1 LVVVF
6 VIKNHRWLADR
17 IEGAVKKGIW
27 NIILLFCKGIAYNP
41 ELPLENYFLN
51 HEPKKST
58 MLKKQLRAI
67 FLFPTLLCCLA
78 LNSQTVVS
86 GKVTDAGGEPLV
98 GASIVV
104 VGTSVGVSADLD
116 GKYRLETST
125 KPPFQVEVSF
135 IGYVSKVLDVTSANT
150 MLDVKLDENIS
161 TLDEIIVSAS
171 RRAEKVQ
178 EAPASVSV
186 VSAKTMQAASSAVDP
201 IRELINVPGVQIQQQ
216 SAARMNIEMRGAAGL
231 FGTGVFPILDY
242 RSLVGP
248 GIGTFQSD
256 ASGLNSIDLQRIEVV
271 RGAGGALYGP
281 GVTSGVVHFI
291 SKSPIDFP
299 GTTVEVMGGEMAT
312 WGISTRVAVASKNR
326 KVGFKI
332 NAHNKRGDEFV
343 LDGSEGT
350 TSAGVFTRQTSRF
363 KTSIIN
369 PVVSNKIISA
379 NQTGAQVLLTKADLD
394 PDGDGNMM
402 QDFWSNSSING
413 TLELRPSSDAK
424 IVLAGGMNTNS
435 SVFYNSQGEGLSQS
449 LQYWGQARIQKG
461 GLFAQV
467 FYNFN
472 DGGSLER
479 PTFLYQ
485 TGNRTAIERAQLEGQ
500 LQYNFNLKKFLN
512 ADITIG
518 TDYRQATSNSFN
530 QVYGRFEDVDDYNI
544 LGAYAQASF
553 ELTDRIELVAAGR
566 FDRFNFIDDQAFSPR
581 LALVYKASRD
591 HTFRVSFNRTAA
603 PPDALVMYID
613 FPVATPA
620 SGLFDVWL
628 KGLKE
633 TAQFPANPVID
644 LTAPG
649 FPDLPWGTP
658 GLPLAIPYG
667 AVTPSIL
674 TGLQAALPANIF
686 PIVRSILTN
695 PANTPAGFTGKF
707 EGYNLFTGLPLNP
720 IPTTAPQVR
729 FEQTLEIG
737 YKGLIGKKLSV
748 TADVYRLSSSGFLN
762 FTAISPT
769 IRFTQQNIAAD
780 LSSRVGTTVR
790 TQLEAALIA
799 SGLPAATA
807 AATAAQIS
815 AAVAG
820 AYAQGGAAFA
830 AQIAPLSP
838 IFGAVETTGVPQDGM
853 VHSAAGYRTFGELS
867 YVGVDLGFAYAV
879 NNDFSLFANF
889 SAVNKNYF
897 NEEDLGE
904 AKGSG
909 LIYGL
914 GIPKNKYRIGAIYA
928 PAKRWR
934 GNIAFQHDDSFFSNA
949 GQFTGNSDA
958 KNLIDIGIGYKLNN
972 GLSIDATCINLFN
985 QQYRALPN
993 MPIIGRRAVAKLTYN
1008 F

>member
-1 LVVVF
+1 
-6 VIKNHRWLADR
+6 
-17 IEGAVKKGIW
+17 
-27 NIILLFCKGIAYNP
+27 
-41 ELPLENYFLN
+41 
-51 HEPKKST
+51 
-58 MLKKQLRAI
+58 
-67 FLFPTLLCCLA
+67 
-78 LNSQTVVS
+78 
-86 GKVTDAGGEPLV
+86 
-98 GASIVV
+98 
-104 VGTSVGVSADLD
+104 
-116 GKYRLETST
+116 
-125 KPPFQVEVSF
+125 VEISF
-135 IGYVSKVLDVTSANT
+135 IGYNSKVLDVTTGNAKI
-150 MLDVKLDENIS
+150 DVVLDENIS
-161 TLDEIIVSAS
+161 TLDEIVVSAS

-186 VSAKTMQAASSAVDP
+186 ISAKTMQAASSAVDP

-216 SAARMNIEMRGAAGL
+216 SAARMNIEMRGSAGL

-242 RSLVGP
+242 RSLVGA
-248 GIGTFQSD
+248 GTGTFQSD

-271 RGAGGALYGP
+271 RGAAGALYGP

-299 GTTVEVMGGEMAT
+299 GTTVELMGGEMST
-312 WGISTRVAVASKNR
+312 WGISTRVAVASKN
-326 KVGFKI
+326 KKIGFKI
-332 NAHNKRGDEFV
+332 NAHNKKGGEFV

-350 TSAGVFTRQTSRF
+350 TSAGVFTKQINRF
-363 KTSIIN
+363 KTSIVD
-369 PVVSNKIISA
+369 PVVSNGVVAA
-379 NQTGAQVLLTKADLD
+379 NQSAAKVLLSKADLD

-413 TLELRPSSDAK
+413 TLEMRPTSNTK
-424 IVLAGGMNTNS
+424 VVLAGGMNANS

-449 LQYWGQARIQKG
+449 IAYWGQARVQKG

-472 DGGSLER
+472 DGGSPER

-485 TGNRTAIERAQLEGQ
+485 TGNRTAIERSQLEGQ
-500 LQYNFNLKKFLN
+500 VQYNFNLEKFLN
-512 ADITIG
+512 ADITVG
-518 TDYRQATSNSFN
+518 ADYRQAGSNTFN
-530 QVYGRFEDVDDYNI
+530 QVYGRNEANDDYNI

-553 ELTDRIELVAAGR
+553 ELSDRFELVAASR
-566 FDRFNFIDDQAFSPR
+566 FDRFNFLDDQAISPR
-581 LALVYKASRD
+581 LALVYKASKN
-591 HTFRVSFNRTAA
+591 HTFRASYNQTAA

-628 KGLKE
+628 KGMKE
-633 TAQFPANPVID
+633 IAQFSSNPMID

-649 FPDLPWGTP
+649 FPDLPYGTP

-674 TGLQAALPANIF
+674 TALQAGLPATIF

-695 PANTPAGFTGKF
+695 PANTPSGFSGKF
-707 EGYNLFTGLPLNP
+707 TGYNLFNGLPLAP
-720 IPTTAPQVR
+720 INTVAPQIR
-729 FEQTLEIG
+729 TERTLEFG
-737 YKGLIGKKLSV
+737 YKGVINKKLLV
-748 TADVYRLSSSGFLN
+748 TADVYRLSSSGFIN

-769 IRFTQQNIAAD
+769 IRYTDQNIAAD
-780 LSSRVGTTVR
+780 LSSKVGATVR
-790 TQLEAALIA
+790 TQLEAALIGA
-799 SGLPAATA
+799 GLPAATA

-853 VHSAAGYRTFGELS
+853 VHSAAGYRTFGSLA
-867 YVGVDLGFAYAV
+867 YMGIDLGFGYAI
-879 NNDFSLFANF
+879 NNDLSLFANYSGVNQTDF
-889 SAVNKNYF
+889 S
-897 NEEDLGE
+897 EEDLGE

-909 LIYGL
+909 LIFNL
-914 GIPKNKYRIGAIYA
+914 GIPKNKYRLGAIYA
-928 PAKRWR
+928 PETGWR
-934 GNIAFQHDDSFFSNA
+934 GNIAFQHDDSFYSNA
-949 GQFTGNSDA
+949 GQFTGFSDP
-958 KNLIDIGIGYKLNN
+958 KNLIDIGVGYKLKN
-972 GLSIDATCINLFN
+972 GLSIDATCQNLFN

-993 MPIIGRRAVAKLTYN
+993 MPIIGRRAIAKVTYS

>member
-1 LVVVF
+1 
-6 VIKNHRWLADR
+6 
-17 IEGAVKKGIW
+17 
-27 NIILLFCKGIAYNP
+27 
-41 ELPLENYFLN
+41 
-51 HEPKKST
+51 
-58 MLKKQLRAI
+58 MLRKQLRAI
-67 FLFPTLLCCLA
+67 FLLPALLFCFA
-78 LNSQTVVS
+78 INAQTIVT
-86 GKVTDAGGEPLV
+86 GKITDSKGEPLV
-98 GASIVV
+98 GASVVV

-116 GKYRLETST
+116 GMYRLETSS
-125 KPPFQVEVSF
+125 KPPFKVEISF
-135 IGYVSKVLDVTSANT
+135 IGYNSKVLDVTTGNAKI
-150 MLDVKLDENIS
+150 DVVLDENIS
-161 TLDEIIVSAS
+161 TLDEIVVSAS

-186 VSAKTMQAASSAVDP
+186 ISAKTMQAASSAVDP

-216 SAARMNIEMRGAAGL
+216 SAARMNIEMRGSAGL

-242 RSLVGP
+242 RSLVGA
-248 GIGTFQSD
+248 GTGTFQSD

-271 RGAGGALYGP
+271 RGAAGALYGP

-299 GTTVEVMGGEMAT
+299 GTTVELMGGEMST
-312 WGISTRVAVASKNR
+312 WGISTRVAVASKN
-326 KVGFKI
+326 KKIGFKI
-332 NAHNKRGDEFV
+332 NAHNKKGGEFV

-350 TSAGVFTRQTSRF
+350 TSAGVFTKQINRF
-363 KTSIIN
+363 KTSIVD
-369 PVVSNKIISA
+369 PVVSNGVVAA
-379 NQTGAQVLLTKADLD
+379 NQSAAKVLLSKADLD

-413 TLELRPSSDAK
+413 TLEMRPTSNTK
-424 IVLAGGMNTNS
+424 VVLAGGMNANS

-449 LQYWGQARIQKG
+449 IAYWGQARVQKG

-472 DGGSLER
+472 DGGSPER

-485 TGNRTAIERAQLEGQ
+485 TGNRTAIERSQLEGQ
-500 LQYNFNLKKFLN
+500 VQYNFNLEKFLN
-512 ADITIG
+512 ADITVG
-518 TDYRQATSNSFN
+518 ADYRQAGSNTFN
-530 QVYGRFEDVDDYNI
+530 QVYGRNEANDDYNI

-553 ELTDRIELVAAGR
+553 ELSDRFELVAASR
-566 FDRFNFIDDQAFSPR
+566 FDRFNFLDDQAISPR
-581 LALVYKASRD
+581 LALVYKASKN
-591 HTFRVSFNRTAA
+591 HTFRASYNQTAA

-628 KGLKE
+628 KGMKE
-633 TAQFPANPVID
+633 IAQFSSNPMID

-649 FPDLPWGTP
+649 FPDLPYGTP

-667 AVTPSIL
+667 AITPSIL
-674 TGLQAALPANIF
+674 PLLQAGLPATIF

-695 PANTPAGFTGKF
+695 PANTPSGFSGKF
-707 EGYNLFTGLPLNP
+707 TGYNLFNGLPLAP
-720 IPTTAPQVR
+720 INTVAPQIR
-729 FEQTLEIG
+729 TERTLEFG
-737 YKGLIGKKLSV
+737 YKGVINKKLLV
-748 TADVYRLSSSGFLN
+748 TADVYRLSSSGFIN

-769 IRFTQQNIAAD
+769 IRYTDQNIAAD
-780 LSSRVGTTVR
+780 LSSKVGATVR
-790 TQLEAALIA
+790 TQLEAALIGA
-799 SGLPAATA
+799 GLPAATA

-853 VHSAAGYRTFGELS
+853 VHSAAGYRTFGSLA
-867 YVGVDLGFAYAV
+867 YMGIDLGFGYAI
-879 NNDFSLFANF
+879 NNDLSLFANYSGVNQTDF
-889 SAVNKNYF
+889 S
-897 NEEDLGE
+897 EEDLGE

-909 LIYGL
+909 LIFNL
-914 GIPKNKYRIGAIYA
+914 GIPKNKYRLGAIYA
-928 PAKRWR
+928 PETGWR
-934 GNIAFQHDDSFFSNA
+934 GNIAFQHDDSFYSNA
-949 GQFTGNSDA
+949 GQFTGFSDP
-958 KNLIDIGIGYKLNN
+958 KNLIDIGVGYKLKN
-972 GLSIDATCINLFN
+972 GLSIDATCQNLFN

-993 MPIIGRRAVAKLTYN
+993 MPIIGRRAIAKVTYS

>member
-1 LVVVF
+1 
-6 VIKNHRWLADR
+6 
-17 IEGAVKKGIW
+17 
-27 NIILLFCKGIAYNP
+27 
-41 ELPLENYFLN
+41 
-51 HEPKKST
+51 
-58 MLKKQLRAI
+58 MLRKQLRAI
-67 FLFPTLLCCLA
+67 FLLPALLFCFA
-78 LNSQTVVS
+78 INAQTIVT
-86 GKVTDAGGEPLV
+86 GKITDSKGEPLV
-98 GASIVV
+98 GASVVV

-116 GKYRLETST
+116 GMYRLETSS
-125 KPPFQVEVSF
+125 KPPFKVEISF
-135 IGYVSKVLDVTSANT
+135 IGYNSKVLDVTTGNAKI
-150 MLDVKLDENIS
+150 DVVLDENIS
-161 TLDEIIVSAS
+161 TLDEIVVSAS

-186 VSAKTMQAASSAVDP
+186 ISAKTMQAASSAVDP

-216 SAARMNIEMRGAAGL
+216 SAARMNIEMRGSAGL

-242 RSLVGP
+242 RSLVGA
-248 GIGTFQSD
+248 GTGTFQSD

-271 RGAGGALYGP
+271 RGAAGALYGP

-299 GTTVEVMGGEMAT
+299 GTTVELMGGEMST
-312 WGISTRVAVASKNR
+312 WGISTRVAVASKN
-326 KVGFKI
+326 KKIGFKI
-332 NAHNKRGDEFV
+332 NAHNKKGGEFV

-350 TSAGVFTRQTSRF
+350 TSAGVFTKQINRF
-363 KTSIIN
+363 KTSIVD
-369 PVVSNKIISA
+369 PVVSNGVVAA
-379 NQTGAQVLLTKADLD
+379 NQSAAKVLLSKADLD

-413 TLELRPSSDAK
+413 TLEMRPTSNTK
-424 IVLAGGMNTNS
+424 VVLAGGMNANS

-449 LQYWGQARIQKG
+449 IAYWGQARVQKG

-472 DGGSLER
+472 DGGSPER

-485 TGNRTAIERAQLEGQ
+485 TGNRTAIERSQLEGQ
-500 LQYNFNLKKFLN
+500 VQYNFNLEKFLN
-512 ADITIG
+512 ADITVG
-518 TDYRQATSNSFN
+518 ADYRQAGSNTFN
-530 QVYGRFEDVDDYNI
+530 QVYGRNEANDDYNI

-553 ELTDRIELVAAGR
+553 ELSDRFELVAASR
-566 FDRFNFIDDQAFSPR
+566 FDRFNFLDAQAISPR
-581 LALVYKASRD
+581 LALVYKASKN
-591 HTFRVSFNRTAA
+591 HTFRASYNQTAA

-628 KGLKE
+628 KGMKE
-633 TAQFPANPVID
+633 IAQFSSNPMID

-649 FPDLPWGTP
+649 FPDLPYGTP

-674 TGLQAALPANIF
+674 TALQAGLPATIF

-695 PANTPAGFTGKF
+695 PANTPSGFSGKF
-707 EGYNLFTGLPLNP
+707 TGYNLFNGLPLAP
-720 IPTTAPQVR
+720 INTVAPQIR
-729 FEQTLEIG
+729 TERTLEFG
-737 YKGLIGKKLSV
+737 YKGVINKKLLV
-748 TADVYRLSSSGFLN
+748 TADVYRLSSSGFIN

-769 IRFTQQNIAAD
+769 IRYTDQNIAAD
-780 LSSRVGTTVR
+780 LSSKVGATVR
-790 TQLEAALIA
+790 TQLEAALIGA
-799 SGLPAATA
+799 GLPAATA

-853 VHSAAGYRTFGELS
+853 VHSAAGYRTFGSLA
-867 YVGVDLGFAYAV
+867 YMGIDLGFGYAI
-879 NNDFSLFANF
+879 NNDLSLFANYSGVNQTDF
-889 SAVNKNYF
+889 S
-897 NEEDLGE
+897 EEDLGE

-909 LIYGL
+909 LIFNL
-914 GIPKNKYRIGAIYA
+914 GIPKNKYRLGAIYA
-928 PAKRWR
+928 PETGWR
-934 GNIAFQHDDSFFSNA
+934 GNIAFQHDDSFYSNA
-949 GQFTGNSDA
+949 GQFTGFSDP
-958 KNLIDIGIGYKLNN
+958 KNLIDIGVGYKLKN
-972 GLSIDATCINLFN
+972 GLSIDATCQNLFN

-993 MPIIGRRAVAKLTYN
+993 MPIIGRRAIAKVTYS

>member
-1 LVVVF
+1 
-6 VIKNHRWLADR
+6 
-17 IEGAVKKGIW
+17 
-27 NIILLFCKGIAYNP
+27 
-41 ELPLENYFLN
+41 
-51 HEPKKST
+51 
-58 MLKKQLRAI
+58 MLRKQLRAI
-67 FLFPTLLCCLA
+67 FLLPALLFCFA
-78 LNSQTVVS
+78 INAQTIVT
-86 GKVTDAGGEPLV
+86 GKITDSKGEPLV
-98 GASIVV
+98 GASVVV

-116 GKYRLETST
+116 GMYRLETSS
-125 KPPFQVEVSF
+125 KPPFKVEISF
-135 IGYVSKVLDVTSANT
+135 IGYNSKVLDVTTGNAKI
-150 MLDVKLDENIS
+150 DVVLDENIS
-161 TLDEIIVSAS
+161 TLDEIVVSAS

-186 VSAKTMQAASSAVDP
+186 ISAKTMQAASSAVDP

-216 SAARMNIEMRGAAGL
+216 SAARMNIEMRGSAGL

-242 RSLVGP
+242 RSLVGA
-248 GIGTFQSD
+248 GTGTFQSD

-271 RGAGGALYGP
+271 RGAAGALYGP

-299 GTTVEVMGGEMAT
+299 GTTVELMGGEMST
-312 WGISTRVAVASKNR
+312 WGISTRVAVASKN
-326 KVGFKI
+326 KKIGFKI
-332 NAHNKRGDEFV
+332 NAHNKKGGEFV

-350 TSAGVFTRQTSRF
+350 TSAGVFTKQINRF
-363 KTSIIN
+363 KTSIVD
-369 PVVSNKIISA
+369 PVVSNGVVAA
-379 NQTGAQVLLTKADLD
+379 NQSAAKVLLSKADLD

-413 TLELRPSSDAK
+413 TLEMRPTSNTK
-424 IVLAGGMNTNS
+424 VVLAGGMNANS

-449 LQYWGQARIQKG
+449 IAYWGQARVQKG

-472 DGGSLER
+472 DGGSPER

-485 TGNRTAIERAQLEGQ
+485 TGNRTAIERSQLEGQ
-500 LQYNFNLKKFLN
+500 VQYNFNLEKFLN
-512 ADITIG
+512 ADITVG
-518 TDYRQATSNSFN
+518 ADYRQAGSNTFN
-530 QVYGRFEDVDDYNI
+530 QVYGRNEANDDYNI

-553 ELTDRIELVAAGR
+553 ELSDRFELVAASR
-566 FDRFNFIDDQAFSPR
+566 FDRFNFLDAQAVSPR
-581 LALVYKASRD
+581 LALVYKASKN
-591 HTFRVSFNRTAA
+591 HTFRASYNQTAA

-628 KGLKE
+628 KGMKE
-633 TAQFPANPVID
+633 IAQFSSNPMID

-649 FPDLPWGTP
+649 FPDLPYGTP

-674 TGLQAALPANIF
+674 TALQAGLPATIF

-695 PANTPAGFTGKF
+695 PANTPSGFSGKF
-707 EGYNLFTGLPLNP
+707 TGYNLFNGLPLAP
-720 IPTTAPQVR
+720 INTVAPQIR
-729 FEQTLEIG
+729 TERTLEFG
-737 YKGLIGKKLSV
+737 YKGVINKKLLV
-748 TADVYRLSSSGFLN
+748 TADVYRLSSSGFIN

-769 IRFTQQNIAAD
+769 IRYTDQNIAAD
-780 LSSRVGTTVR
+780 LSSKVGATVR
-790 TQLEAALIA
+790 TQLEAALIGA
-799 SGLPAATA
+799 GLPAATA

-853 VHSAAGYRTFGELS
+853 VHSAAGYRTFGSLA
-867 YVGVDLGFAYAV
+867 YMGIDLGFGYAI
-879 NNDFSLFANF
+879 NNDLSLFANYSGVNQTDF
-889 SAVNKNYF
+889 S
-897 NEEDLGE
+897 EEDLGE

-909 LIYGL
+909 LIFNL
-914 GIPKNKYRIGAIYA
+914 GIPKNKYRLGAIYA
-928 PAKRWR
+928 PETGWR
-934 GNIAFQHDDSFFSNA
+934 GNIAFQHDDSFYSNA
-949 GQFTGNSDA
+949 GQFTGFSDP
-958 KNLIDIGIGYKLNN
+958 KNLIDIGVGYKLKN
-972 GLSIDATCINLFN
+972 GLSIDATCQNLFN

-993 MPIIGRRAVAKLTYN
+993 MPIIGRRAIAKVTYS

>member
-1 LVVVF
+1 
-6 VIKNHRWLADR
+6 
-17 IEGAVKKGIW
+17 
-27 NIILLFCKGIAYNP
+27 
-41 ELPLENYFLN
+41 
-51 HEPKKST
+51 
-58 MLKKQLRAI
+58 MLRKQLRAI
-67 FLFPTLLCCLA
+67 FLLPALLFCFA
-78 LNSQTVVS
+78 INAQTIVT
-86 GKVTDAGGEPLV
+86 GKITDSKGEPLV
-98 GASIVV
+98 GASVVV

-116 GKYRLETST
+116 GMYRLETSS
-125 KPPFQVEVSF
+125 KPPFKVEISF
-135 IGYVSKVLDVTSANT
+135 IGYNSKELDVTTGNAKI
-150 MLDVKLDENIS
+150 DVVLDENIS
-161 TLDEIIVSAS
+161 TLDEIVVSAS

-186 VSAKTMQAASSAVDP
+186 ISAKTMQAASSAVDP

-216 SAARMNIEMRGAAGL
+216 SAARMNIEMRGSAGL

-242 RSLVGP
+242 RSLVGA
-248 GIGTFQSD
+248 GTGTFQSD

-271 RGAGGALYGP
+271 RGAAGALYGP

-299 GTTVEVMGGEMAT
+299 GTTVELMGGEMST
-312 WGISTRVAVASKNR
+312 WGISTRVAVASKN
-326 KVGFKI
+326 KKIGFKI
-332 NAHNKRGDEFV
+332 NAHNKKGGEFV

-350 TSAGVFTRQTSRF
+350 TSAGVFTKQINRF
-363 KTSIIN
+363 KTSIVD
-369 PVVSNKIISA
+369 PVVSNGVVAA
-379 NQTGAQVLLTKADLD
+379 NQSAAKVLLSKADLD

-413 TLELRPSSDAK
+413 TLEMRPTSNTK
-424 IVLAGGMNTNS
+424 VVLAGGMNANS

-449 LQYWGQARIQKG
+449 IAYWGQARVQKG

-472 DGGSLER
+472 DGGSPER

-485 TGNRTAIERAQLEGQ
+485 TGNRTAIERSQLEGQ
-500 LQYNFNLKKFLN
+500 VQYNFNLEKFLN
-512 ADITIG
+512 ADITVG
-518 TDYRQATSNSFN
+518 ADYRQAGSNTFN
-530 QVYGRFEDVDDYNI
+530 QVYGRNEANDDYNI

-553 ELTDRIELVAAGR
+553 ELSDRFELVAASR
-566 FDRFNFIDDQAFSPR
+566 FDRFNFLDDQAISPR
-581 LALVYKASRD
+581 LALVYKASKN
-591 HTFRVSFNRTAA
+591 HTFRASYNQTAA

-628 KGLKE
+628 KGMKE
-633 TAQFPANPVID
+633 IAQFSSNPMID

-649 FPDLPWGTP
+649 FPDLPYGTP

-674 TGLQAALPANIF
+674 TALQAGLPATIF

-695 PANTPAGFTGKF
+695 PANTPSGFSGKF
-707 EGYNLFTGLPLNP
+707 TGYNLFNGLPLAP
-720 IPTTAPQVR
+720 INTVAPQIR
-729 FEQTLEIG
+729 TERTLEFG
-737 YKGLIGKKLSV
+737 YKGVINKKLLV
-748 TADVYRLSSSGFLN
+748 TADVYRLSSSGFIN

-769 IRFTQQNIAAD
+769 IRYTDQNIAAD
-780 LSSRVGTTVR
+780 LSSKVGATVR
-790 TQLEAALIA
+790 TQLEAALIGA
-799 SGLPAATA
+799 GLPAATA

-853 VHSAAGYRTFGELS
+853 VHSAAGYRTFGSLA
-867 YVGVDLGFAYAV
+867 YMGIDLGFGYAI
-879 NNDFSLFANF
+879 NNDLSLFANYSGVNQTDF
-889 SAVNKNYF
+889 S
-897 NEEDLGE
+897 EEDLGE

-909 LIYGL
+909 LIFNL
-914 GIPKNKYRIGAIYA
+914 GIPKNKYRLGAIYA
-928 PAKRWR
+928 PETGWR
-934 GNIAFQHDDSFFSNA
+934 GNIAFQHDDSFYSNA
-949 GQFTGNSDA
+949 GQFTGFSDP
-958 KNLIDIGIGYKLNN
+958 KNLIDIGVGYKLKN
-972 GLSIDATCINLFN
+972 GLSIDATCQNLFN

-993 MPIIGRRAVAKLTYN
+993 MPIIGRRAIAKVTYS

>member
-1 LVVVF
+1 
-6 VIKNHRWLADR
+6 
-17 IEGAVKKGIW
+17 
-27 NIILLFCKGIAYNP
+27 
-41 ELPLENYFLN
+41 
-51 HEPKKST
+51 
-58 MLKKQLRAI
+58 MLRKQLKAI
-67 FLFPTLLCCLA
+67 FFLSTLFLSFA
-78 LNSQTVVS
+78 IHAQTIVS
-86 GKVTDAGGEPLV
+86 GKITDSNGEPLV
-98 GASIVV
+98 GASVVV

-116 GKYRLETST
+116 GMYRLETST
-125 KPPFQVEVSF
+125 KPPFKVEFSF
-135 IGYVSKVLDVTSANT
+135 IGYNSKVLDVTGDNAKI
-150 MLDVKLDENIS
+150 DVVLDENIS
-161 TLDEIIVSAS
+161 TLDEIVVSAS

-186 VSAKTMQAASSAVDP
+186 ISAKTMQAASSAVDP

-242 RSLVGP
+242 RSLVGA
-248 GIGTFQSD
+248 GTGTFQSD

-271 RGAGGALYGP
+271 RGAAGALYGP

-299 GTTVEVMGGEMAT
+299 GSTVELMGGEMST
-312 WGISTRVAVASKNR
+312 WGISTRVAVASKN
-326 KVGFKI
+326 KKIGFKI
-332 NAHNKRGDEFV
+332 NAHNKRGGEFV

-350 TSAGVFTRQTSRF
+350 TSAGVFTKQINRF
-363 KTSIIN
+363 KTSIID
-369 PVVSNKIISA
+369 PVVSNGIISA
-379 NQTGAQVLLTKADLD
+379 NQSAAKVLLSKADLD

-402 QDFWSNSSING
+402 QDFWSNSAING
-413 TLELRPSSDAK
+413 TLEMRPSSNTK
-424 IVLAGGMNTNS
+424 VVLAGGMNANS

-449 LQYWGQARIQKG
+449 IAYWGQARVQKG

-472 DGGSLER
+472 DGGSPER

-485 TGNRTAIERAQLEGQ
+485 TGNRTAIERSQLEGQ
-500 LQYNFNLKKFLN
+500 IQYNFNLKKFLN
-512 ADITIG
+512 ADITVG
-518 TDYRQATSNSFN
+518 ADYRQAGSNTFN
-530 QVYGRFEDVDDYNI
+530 QVYGRNEANDDYNI

-553 ELTDRIELVAAGR
+553 DLSERFELVAASR
-566 FDRFNFIDDQAFSPR
+566 FDRFNFLDDQAVSPR
-581 LALVYKASRD
+581 LALVYKASKN
-591 HTFRVSFNRTAA
+591 HTFRASYNQTAA

-628 KGLKE
+628 KGMKE
-633 TAQFPANPVID
+633 IAQFPANPVID

-649 FPDLPWGTP
+649 FPDLPYGTP

-667 AVTPSIL
+667 AVTPAIL
-674 TGLQAALPANIF
+674 TGLQAALPATIF

-695 PANTPAGFTGKF
+695 PANTPTGVSGKF
-707 EGYNLFTGLPLNP
+707 TGYNLFTGLPLTP
-720 IPTTAPQVR
+720 INTTAPQIRVER
-729 FEQTLEIG
+729 TLEFG
-737 YKGLIGKKLSV
+737 YKGVINKKLLV
-748 TADVYRLSSSGFLN
+748 TADVYRLSSSGFIN

-769 IRFTQQNIAAD
+769 IRYTDQNIAAD
-780 LSSRVGTTVR
+780 LSSKVGATVR
-790 TQLEAALIA
+790 TQLEAALIGA
-799 SGLPAATA
+799 GLPAATA

-853 VHSAAGYRTFGELS
+853 VHSAAGYRTFGSLA
-867 YVGVDLGFAYAV
+867 YMGIDLGFGYAI
-879 NNDFSLFANF
+879 NKDLNIFANY
-889 SAVNKNYF
+889 SAVNKTDF
-897 NEEDLGE
+897 SEEDLGE

-909 LIYGL
+909 LIYNL
-914 GIPKNKYRIGAIYA
+914 GIPKNKYRIGAVYA
-928 PAKRWR
+928 PETGWR
-934 GNIAFQHDDSFFSNA
+934 GNIAFQHDDSFYSNA
-949 GQFTGNSDA
+949 GQFTGFSDP
-958 KNLIDIGIGYKLNN
+958 KNLVDIGIGYKLSN
-972 GLSIDATCINLFN
+972 GLTIDATCQNLFN

-993 MPIIGRRAVAKLTYN
+993 MPVIGRRAIAKVTYI